1 MQPRVRIEFEC
12 ALDHPS
18 SHGSFGGTGLK
29 PAECDPASTPSAPA
43 NWTSAR
49 ALRLLRERAPG
60 VAPPPRATAR
70 RRHHDQQGLLGLTFL
85 GRIAGETEV
94 AGLPAILPE
103 VTGTAYIT
111 GTSEFFFDPD
121 DPLREGFLL

>member
-1 MQPRVRIEFEC
+1 MGRNNCRWI
-12 ALDHPS
+12 
-18 SHGSFGGTGLK
+18 GGHRR
-29 PAECDPASTPSAPA
+29 
-43 NWTSAR
+43 R
-49 ALRLLRERAPG
+49 ALRLGYLRAPG

>member
-1 MQPRVRIEFEC
+1 
-12 ALDHPS
+12 
-18 SHGSFGGTGLK
+18 
-29 PAECDPASTPSAPA
+29 
-43 NWTSAR
+43 
-49 ALRLLRERAPG
+49 
-60 VAPPPRATAR
+60 
-70 RRHHDQQGLLGLTFL
+70 LLGLTFL

-111 GTSEFFFDPD
+111 GTSQFFFDPD